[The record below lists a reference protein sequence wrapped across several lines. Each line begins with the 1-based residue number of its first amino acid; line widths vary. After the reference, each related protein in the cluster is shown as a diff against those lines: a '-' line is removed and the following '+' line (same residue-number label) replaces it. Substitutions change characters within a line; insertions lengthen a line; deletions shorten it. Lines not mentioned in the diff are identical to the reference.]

1 MACRLS
7 LRLELARRHLLESQ
21 KQRLSTARLI
31 EELPMSRVL
40 TYSVLLILG
49 MVLSQLPAIDHW
61 KPEISALTMIFLA
74 YIMIQVGMEF
84 EIDKNNLQKYG
95 VDYLVAMAAA
105 AVPWLTAATYFWW
118 FFQIGTA
125 ESLLIGRFAAPTSA
139 GILFTMLA
147 AAGLAATWTY
157 KKARVLAIFD
167 DLDTVLLMIPL
178 KMMLLGF
185 TLKLLGLGIVVIGLL
200 VAAYYMIHWLR
211 VPTNNFW
218 VAGYAALVWGSCVAF
233 DYVTELHL
241 EVLLPAFALGCLI
254 KSDHLHGSVEFD
266 PDARGPEPYNREWED
281 MLDRFIKGSFM
292 LLAGMALPPI
302 EFAAMGIGIVAVHVL
317 LLTFLMNLGK
327 CVPLAA
333 YGNEA
338 SLTERAALS
347 LGMFPRGEVGIGVLL
362 VSLEIFHQTGS
373 SGVPGISESISL
385 GGLSL
390 ALNLSLTGVFILAV
404 IKLLNLNRQ

>member
-1 MACRLS
+1 MR
-7 LRLELARRHLLESQ
+7 
-21 KQRLSTARLI
+21 
-31 EELPMSRVL
+31 RVL
-40 TYSVLLILG
+40 IYSALLIMG
-49 MVLSQLPAIDHW
+49 MALSQLPAIDHW

-84 EIDKNNLQKYG
+84 EIDKNNLRKYG

-105 AVPWLTAATYFWW
+105 AVPWLTAAAYFWW

-200 VAAYYMIHWLR
+200 GAAYYMIHWLR

-218 VAGYAALVWGSCVAF
+218 VAGYAALVWGSCFAF
-233 DYVTELHL
+233 DYVTDLHL

-254 KSDHLHGSVEFD
+254 KSDHLHGSEEFD
-266 PDARGPEPYNREWED
+266 PDARGPAPYNREWED

-292 LLAGMALPPI
+292 VLAGMALPPI

-317 LLTFLMNLGK
+317 VLTVLMNLGK

-333 YGNEA
+333 YADEA

-373 SGVPGISESISL
+373 SDVPGITESISL

-390 ALNLSLTGVFILAV
+390 ALNLCLTGVFILAV

>member
-1 MACRLS
+1 M
-7 LRLELARRHLLESQ
+7 
-21 KQRLSTARLI
+21 I
-31 EELPMSRVL
+31 RVM
-40 TYSVLLILG
+40 TYSMLLILG
-49 MVLSQLPAIDHW
+49 MLFSQLPAIDHL
-61 KPEISALTMIFLA
+61 KQEISYLTMIFLA

-84 EIDKNNLQKYG
+84 EIDKTQLRKYG
-95 VDYLVAMAAA
+95 VDYVVAMAAA
-105 AVPWLTAATYFWW
+105 AVPWLTAAAYFWW

-185 TLKLLGLGIVVIGLL
+185 TAKLLGLGIIVVALL
-200 VAAYYMIHWLR
+200 AVAFYMMHWLR

-218 VAGYAALVWGSCVAF
+218 VAGYAVLVWGSCVAF

-266 PDARGPEPYNREWED
+266 PHQRGPEPYNREWED
-281 MLDRFIKGSFM
+281 VLDRFIKGSFM

-333 YGNEA
+333 YGDEA

-373 SGVPGISESISL
+373 LDVTGINESISL

-390 ALNLSLTGVFILAV
+390 ALNLCLTGIFILGV
-404 IKLLNLNRQ
+404 IKLLDTAGSKRLVTTAAEGRRY

>member
-1 MACRLS
+1 
-7 LRLELARRHLLESQ
+7 
-21 KQRLSTARLI
+21 
-31 EELPMSRVL
+31 MSRVL

-49 MVLSQLPAIDHW
+49 MVLSQLPAVDDW
-61 KPEISALTMIFLA
+61 KPQISALTMIFLA
-74 YIMIQVGMEF
+74 YIMIQVGLEF
-84 EIDKNNLQKYG
+84 EIDKTNLRKYG

-105 AVPWLTAATYFWW
+105 AVPWLTAAAYFWW
-118 FFQIGTA
+118 FFDIGTA

-185 TLKLLGLGIVVIGLL
+185 TLRLLGLCIMVVGLL
-200 VAAYYMIHWLR
+200 AAAYYMIHWLR

-218 VAGYAALVWGSCVAF
+218 VVGYAALVWGSCVAF

-281 MLDRFIKGSFM
+281 VLDRFIKGSFM

-302 EFAAMGIGIVAVHVL
+302 QFGAMGIGIVVVHML

-333 YGNEA
+333 YGDEA

-373 SGVPGISESISL
+373 LDVPGISESISL

-390 ALNLSLTGVFILAV
+390 ALNLCLTGLFILGV
-404 IKLLNLNRQ
+404 IRLLDVADAAKANETPFAAGREH

>member
-1 MACRLS
+1 M
-7 LRLELARRHLLESQ
+7 
-21 KQRLSTARLI
+21 T
-31 EELPMSRVL
+31 RVL

-49 MVLSQLPAIDHW
+49 MVLSQWPAVDHW

-84 EIDKNNLQKYG
+84 EIDKNNLRKYG

-105 AVPWLTAATYFWW
+105 AVPWLTAAAYFWW

-185 TLKLLGLGIVVIGLL
+185 TLKLLGLGVVVIGLL
-200 VAAYYMIHWLR
+200 GAAYYMIHWLR

-218 VAGYAALVWGSCVAF
+218 VAGYAAFVWGSCFAF
-233 DYVTELHL
+233 DYVTDLHL

-254 KSDHLHGSVEFD
+254 KSDHLHGSEEFD
-266 PDARGPEPYNREWED
+266 PDARGPAPYNREWED

-292 LLAGMALPPI
+292 VLAGMALPPI

-317 LLTFLMNLGK
+317 VLTVLMNLGK

-333 YGNEA
+333 YADEA

-373 SGVPGISESISL
+373 SDVPGISESISL

-390 ALNLSLTGVFILAV
+390 ALNLCLTGVFILAV
-404 IKLLNLNRQ
+404 IKLLNLNRL

>member
-1 MACRLS
+1 
-7 LRLELARRHLLESQ
+7 
-21 KQRLSTARLI
+21 
-31 EELPMSRVL
+31 MSRVL

-49 MVLSQLPAIDHW
+49 MVLSQLHAVDHW

-84 EIDKNNLQKYG
+84 EIDKTNLRKYG

-105 AVPWLTAATYFWW
+105 AVPWLTAAAYFWW

-185 TLKLLGLGIVVIGLL
+185 TLKLLGLGIVVVGLL
-200 VAAYYMIHWLR
+200 AAAYYMIHWLR

-218 VAGYAALVWGSCVAF
+218 VTGYAVLVWSSCVAF
-233 DYVTELHL
+233 DYATELHL
-241 EVLLPAFALGCLI
+241 EVLLPAFGLGCLI

-281 MLDRFIKGSFM
+281 VLDRFIKGSFM

-302 EFAAMGIGIVAVHVL
+302 QFGTIGIGIVVVHML

-333 YGNEA
+333 YGDEA

-373 SGVPGISESISL
+373 LDLPGISESISL

-390 ALNLSLTGVFILAV
+390 ALNLCLTGLFILGV
-404 IKLLNLNRQ
+404 IRLLDVVDAAKADETPFAAGREH

>member
-1 MACRLS
+1 MA
-7 LRLELARRHLLESQ
+7 
-21 KQRLSTARLI
+21 
-31 EELPMSRVL
+31 RVL
-40 TYSVLLILG
+40 TYSVLLIVG
-49 MVLSQLPAIDHW
+49 MLLSQLPAIDHL

-84 EIDKNNLQKYG
+84 EIDKGNLGKYA
-95 VDYLVAMAAA
+95 VDYVVAMAAA
-105 AVPWLTAATYFWW
+105 AVPWLTAAAYFWW

-178 KMMLLGF
+178 KMMLLGL
-185 TLKLLGLGIVVIGLL
+185 TLELLGLGIVVVVLL
-200 VAAYYMIHWLR
+200 VVAYYMIHWLR

-218 VAGYAALVWGSCVAF
+218 VAGYATLVWGSCVAF
-233 DYVTELHL
+233 DYVTDLHL
-241 EVLLPAFALGCLI
+241 EVLLPAFALGCLV
-254 KSDHLHGSVEFD
+254 KSDHMHGSEEFD
-266 PDARGPEPYNREWED
+266 PHARGPEPYNREWED
-281 MLDRFIKGSFM
+281 VLDRIIKAAFM

-302 EFAAMGIGIVAVHVL
+302 QFGAMGIGIVVIHTL
-317 LLTFLMNLGK
+317 LLTFLMNIGK

-333 YGNEA
+333 YGDEA
-338 SLTERAALS
+338 SLTDRAALS
-347 LGMFPRGEVGIGVLL
+347 VGMFPRGEVGIGVLL

-373 SGVPGISESISL
+373 LDDPGISESISL

-390 ALNLSLTGVFILAV
+390 ALNLCLTGLFILGV
-404 IKLLNLNRQ
+404 IQLLRVGDAAKLKKAPVTMRQH

>member
-1 MACRLS
+1 M
-7 LRLELARRHLLESQ
+7 
-21 KQRLSTARLI
+21 
-31 EELPMSRVL
+31 

-49 MVLSQLPAIDHW
+49 MLFSQLPTIDHL

-84 EIDKNNLQKYG
+84 EIDKTNPRKYA
-95 VDYLVAMAAA
+95 VDYIVAMAAA
-105 AVPWLTAATYFWW
+105 AVPWLTAAAYFWW
-118 FFQIGTA
+118 FFHIGA
-125 ESLLIGRFAAPTSA
+125 SESLLIGRFAAPTSA

-157 KKARVLAIFD
+157 KKARILAIFD

-185 TLKLLGLGIVVIGLL
+185 TAKLLGLGIIVVALL
-200 VAAYYMIHWLR
+200 GVAFYMMHWLR

-218 VAGYAALVWGSCVAF
+218 VVGYAALVWSSCIAF
-233 DYVTELHL
+233 DHATELHL

-266 PDARGPEPYNREWED
+266 PQGRGLNPYNQDWED
-281 MLDRFIKGSFM
+281 VLDRIVKGSFM

-302 EFAAMGIGIVAVHVL
+302 QFGTMGFGIVVIHVL

-327 CVPLAA
+327 CVPLTT
-333 YGNEA
+333 YRDEA
-338 SLTERAALS
+338 GVRERAALS

-373 SGVPGISESISL
+373 LDPGINESISL

-390 ALNLSLTGVFILAV
+390 ALNLCLTGVFILGV
-404 IKLLNLNRQ
+404 IKLLATSEMKRG

>member
-1 MACRLS
+1 MR
-7 LRLELARRHLLESQ
+7 
-21 KQRLSTARLI
+21 
-31 EELPMSRVL
+31 RVL
-40 TYSVLLILG
+40 IYSALLILG
-49 MVLSQLPAIDHW
+49 MVLSQLPAIDRW

-84 EIDKNNLQKYG
+84 EIDKKNLRKYG

-105 AVPWLTAATYFWW
+105 AVPWLTAAAYFWW

-185 TLKLLGLGIVVIGLL
+185 TLKLVGLGIVVVCLL
-200 VAAYYMIHWLR
+200 AAAYYMIHWLR

-233 DYVTELHL
+233 DYVTDLHL

-254 KSDHLHGSVEFD
+254 KSDHLHGSEEFD
-266 PDARGPEPYNREWED
+266 PDARGPAPYNREWED
-281 MLDRFIKGSFM
+281 VLDRFIKGSFM

-302 EFAAMGIGIVAVHVL
+302 EFAAMGIGIVSVHVIV
-317 LLTFLMNLGK
+317 LTFLMNLGK

-333 YGNEA
+333 YGDEA

-373 SGVPGISESISL
+373 SDVLGISESISL

-390 ALNLSLTGVFILAV
+390 ALNLCLTGVLILAV
-404 IKLLNLNRQ
+404 IKLLNLKRQ